1 MKLVHDWYFVQTA
14 AVDTAARKM
23 HFSDALMGQLIR
35 FVSSHEVGHTLGL
48 MHNFG
53 SSSATPVEK
62 LRDKKWV
69 EANGHTA
76 SIMDYARFN
85 YVAQP
90 EDSITEAGLFPR
102 IGEYDRWAIEWGY
115 RLVPGAKDAAAE
127 TPVLNKWVMAHA
139 NDKRYWF
146 GNESDQDDPRSQNE
160 DLGDNAMKAGEY
172 GIKNLKRIMTNLVEW
187 TKEENEGYENLQGMH
202 VQVFQQFSR
211 YVGHVLKN
219 IGGRYETLKTV
230 EQAGPVYEPVPAA
243 TQAEAMRFIQ
253 QQVFTTPTWLLD
265 KKILTLTGSN
275 PIDIINSLQD
285 NTFNK
290 LISSQTFSRL
300 LSNQSVYGKT
310 YTLIDLFADLEKG
323 VWGELDTKT
332 PVDLYRRNLQR
343 LYIERMTFYLTPAA
357 ATIPIKRS
365 EYTAI
370 IRAHLVKLRA
380 KMLAAALATQD
391 TLTGYHLQDMIY
403 KIDSTLVVK

>member
-1 MKLVHDWYFVQTA
+1 
-14 AVDTAARKM
+14 
-23 HFSDALMGQLIR
+23 
-35 FVSSHEVGHTLGL
+35 
-48 MHNFG
+48 
-53 SSSATPVEK
+53 
-62 LRDKKWV
+62 
-69 EANGHTA
+69 
-76 SIMDYARFN
+76 
-85 YVAQP
+85 
-90 EDSITEAGLFPR
+90 
-102 IGEYDRWAIEWGY
+102 
-115 RLVPGAKDAAAE
+115 
-127 TPVLNKWVMAHA
+127 
-139 NDKRYWF
+139 
-146 GNESDQDDPRSQNE
+146 
-160 DLGDNAMKAGEY
+160 
-172 GIKNLKRIMTNLVEW
+172 
-187 TKEENEGYENLQGMH
+187 
-202 VQVFQQFSR
+202 VFQQFSR

-230 EQAGPVYEPVPAA
+230 EQSGAIYEPVPAA

-300 LSNQSVYGKT
+300 LNNQSVYGKT

-370 IRAHLVKLRA
+370 IRAHLIKLRA
-380 KMLAAALATQD
+380 KMLAASLGTQD
-391 TLTGYHLQDMIY
+391 TLTRYHLQDMIY
-403 KIDSTLVVK
+403 KIDNTLVVK